1 MNANVIQLERV
12 FDAPVA
18 TIWKALTDKTE
29 MKKWYFDLEEFKA
42 EVGFK
47 FSFTGCSSTEKQYVH
62 LCEITEVVTEKKLA
76 YSWAY
81 EGYSGISHVT
91 FELSSQDHKTL
102 LKLTHTGIETFPS
115 NEPDLAISNFRA
127 GWDSI
132 VNESLKKYVE
142 SINQQ

>member
-1 MNANVIQLERV
+1 MNSNVIQLERI
-12 FDAPVA
+12 FDAPVGVL
-18 TIWKALTDKTE
+18 WKALTDKTE
-29 MKKWYFDLEEFKA
+29 MKKWYFDLNEFKA

-47 FSFTGCSSTEKQYVH
+47 FSFTGGPSPEKQYVH
-62 LCEITEVVTEKKLA
+62 LCEITEVVAEKKLT

-81 EGYSGISHVT
+81 EGYSGMSYVT
-91 FELSSQDHKTL
+91 FELSPQDSKTL

-115 NEPDLAISNFRA
+115 AEPDLAIANFRA
-127 GWDSI
+127 GWNSI